1 MISEEADEVVS
12 NVLPEEWV
20 VLNKWL
26 KIQKIKEDFVGND
39 LLDILSKFDDKDIR
53 IAIALSKNSSNKLL
67 EKLKTDNYQEVRQAV
82 KNRKLPDEWRYLD
95 TKEILQKL
103 QENDIPESVLKIL
116 SEHYDQSILKAVILH
131 QGITESLVESIDK
144 KSKELLLSKEVLK
157 EEDFER
163 IQFYLRLRTLPS
175 KWKYLIDLEEG
186 NTDEEQALIKTL
198 KEDDLDDIIFEV
210 FSFSN
215 APYIREAVASNPN
228 ISKTVLSKLRNDYS
242 EEVLQAIKERSLPIE
257 YKRLEVEKLI
267 EKLSK
272 ETIDESILKILSES
286 ENHEIRAAVV
296 NSPNTSDS
304 LLEKML
310 ENNYYFEWIREEAL
324 QRLLPNEYKNLSV
337 EETINYIEKD
347 KYDISTLKLISYS
360 MEVEIRQAVAR
371 NHKTPKETLMKLL
384 EDNCEVADLAEKELR
399 DRGIKLYKD

>member
-1 MISEEADEVVS
+1 MVS
-12 NVLPEEWV
+12 NKLPEEWV

-26 KIQKIKEDFVGND
+26 KIQKIKEDFVENEI
-39 LLDILSKFDDKDIR
+39 LDKLSEIDDKDILV
-53 IAIALSKNSSNKLL
+53 AIALSKNSSKKLL
-67 EKLKTDNYQEVRQAV
+67 DKLKTDNYYQEVTQAV

-131 QGITESLVESIDK
+131 QGITESLAESIDK
-144 KSKELLLSKEVLK
+144 KYKELLLFKEV
-157 EEDFER
+157 EEENFER

-186 NTDEEQALIKTL
+186 NENKLIKTL
-198 KEDDLDDIIFEV
+198 KEDDLDDIVFEV
-210 FSFSN
+210 FSFSY

-257 YKRLEVEKLI
+257 YKRLKVEELI

-272 ETIDESILKILSES
+272 DTIDESILKILSES
-286 ENHEIRAAVV
+286 EDYEIRSAVV

-337 EETINYIEKD
+337 EETIINIEKD

-371 NHKTPKETLMKLL
+371 NPKTPKETLMKLL
-384 EDNCEVADLAEKELR
+384 EDSYEVADLAKKELS
-399 DRGIKLYKD
+399 DRGIKF

>member
-1 MISEEADEVVS
+1 MVS
-12 NVLPEEWV
+12 NRLPEEWV

-26 KIQKIKEDFVGND
+26 KIQKIKEEFVENEI
-39 LLDILSKFDDKDIR
+39 LDKLYEIDDKDIR
-53 IAIALSKNSSNKLL
+53 VAIALSKNSSKKLL
-67 EKLKTDNYQEVRQAV
+67 EKLKTDNYYQEVRQAV

-95 TKEILQKL
+95 TKEILLKL
-103 QENDIPESVLKIL
+103 QENDIPESVFKIL

-131 QGITESLVESIDK
+131 QGITESLAESIDK
-144 KSKELLLSKEVLK
+144 KYKELLLFKEVE

-163 IQFYLRLRTLPS
+163 VQFYLRLRTLPS
-175 KWKYLIDLEEG
+175 KWKYLIDLEEE
-186 NTDEEQALIKTL
+186 NENKIIKTL
-198 KEDDLDDIIFEV
+198 KEDDLDDIVFEV

-257 YKRLEVEKLI
+257 YKRLKVEELI

-286 ENHEIRAAVV
+286 EDYEIRSAVV

-337 EETINYIEKD
+337 EETIINIEKD

-384 EDNCEVADLAEKELR
+384 EDSYEVADLAKKELR
-399 DRGIKLYKD
+399 DRGIKF

>member
-1 MISEEADEVVS
+1 MVS
-12 NVLPEEWV
+12 NRLPEEWV

-26 KIQKIKEDFVGND
+26 KIQKIKEEFVENEI
-39 LLDILSKFDDKDIR
+39 LDKLYEIDDKDIR
-53 IAIALSKNSSNKLL
+53 VAIALSKNSSKKLL
-67 EKLKTDNYQEVRQAV
+67 EKLKTDNYYQEVRQAV

-95 TKEILQKL
+95 TKEILQRL

-131 QGITESLVESIDK
+131 QGITESLAESIDK
-144 KSKELLLSKEVLK
+144 KYKELLLFKEVE

-163 IQFYLRLRTLPS
+163 VQFYLRLRTLPS
-175 KWKYLIDLEEG
+175 KWKYLIDLEEE
-186 NTDEEQALIKTL
+186 NENKIIKTL
-198 KEDDLDDIIFEV
+198 KEDDLDDIVFEV

-242 EEVLQAIKERSLPIE
+242 DEVLQAIKERSLPIE
-257 YKRLEVEKLI
+257 YKRLKVEELI

-286 ENHEIRAAVV
+286 EDYEIRSAVV

-324 QRLLPNEYKNLSV
+324 QRLLPNEYKNLSI
-337 EETINYIEKD
+337 EETIINIEKD

-384 EDNCEVADLAEKELR
+384 EDSYEVADLAKKELS
-399 DRGIKLYKD
+399 DRGIKF

>member
-1 MISEEADEVVS
+1 MVS
-12 NVLPEEWV
+12 NKLPEEWV

-26 KIQKIKEDFVGND
+26 KIQKIKEDFVENEI
-39 LLDILSKFDDKDIR
+39 LDKLSEIDDKDILV
-53 IAIALSKNSSNKLL
+53 AIALSKNSSKKLL
-67 EKLKTDNYQEVRQAV
+67 DKLKTDNYYQEVTQAV
-82 KNRKLPDEWRYLD
+82 KNRKLPDDWRYLD
-95 TKEILQKL
+95 TKEILQRL

-131 QGITESLVESIDK
+131 QGMTESLAESIDK
-144 KSKELLLSKEVLK
+144 KYKELLLFKEVE

-186 NTDEEQALIKTL
+186 NENKLIKTL
-198 KEDDLDDIIFEV
+198 KEDDLDDIVFEV

-257 YKRLEVEKLI
+257 YKRLKVEELI

-286 ENHEIRAAVV
+286 EDYEIRSAVV

-337 EETINYIEKD
+337 EETIINIEKD

-371 NHKTPKETLMKLL
+371 NPKTPKETLMKLL
-384 EDNCEVADLAEKELR
+384 EDSYEVADLAKKELR
-399 DRGIKLYKD
+399 DRGIKF

>member
-1 MISEEADEVVS
+1 MVS
-12 NVLPEEWV
+12 NKLPEEWV

-26 KIQKIKEDFVGND
+26 KIQKIKEDFVENEI
-39 LLDILSKFDDKDIR
+39 LDKLSEIDDKDILV
-53 IAIALSKNSSNKLL
+53 AIALSKNSSKKLL
-67 EKLKTDNYQEVRQAV
+67 DKLKTDNYYQEVTQAV
-82 KNRKLPDEWRYLD
+82 KNRKLPDEWRYLN

-131 QGITESLVESIDK
+131 QGITESLAESIDK
-144 KSKELLLSKEVLK
+144 KYKELLLFKEV
-157 EEDFER
+157 EEENFER

-186 NTDEEQALIKTL
+186 NENKLIKTL
-198 KEDDLDDIIFEV
+198 KEDDLDDIVFEV

-257 YKRLEVEKLI
+257 YKRLKVEELI

-286 ENHEIRAAVV
+286 EDYEIRSAVV

-337 EETINYIEKD
+337 EETIINIEKD

-384 EDNCEVADLAEKELR
+384 EDSYEVADLAKKELR
-399 DRGIKLYKD
+399 DRGIKF

>member
-1 MISEEADEVVS
+1 MVS
-12 NVLPEEWV
+12 NKLPEEWV

-26 KIQKIKEDFVGND
+26 KIQKIKEDFVENEI
-39 LLDILSKFDDKDIR
+39 LDKLSEIDDKDILV
-53 IAIALSKNSSNKLL
+53 AIALSKNSSKKLL
-67 EKLKTDNYQEVRQAV
+67 DKLKTDNYYQEVTQAV

-131 QGITESLVESIDK
+131 QGITESLAESIDK
-144 KSKELLLSKEVLK
+144 KYKELLLFKEVE

-186 NTDEEQALIKTL
+186 NENKLIKTL
-198 KEDDLDDIIFEV
+198 KEDDLDDIVFEV

-257 YKRLEVEKLI
+257 YKRLKVEELI

-272 ETIDESILKILSES
+272 DTIDESILKILSES
-286 ENHEIRAAVV
+286 EDYEIRSAVV

-337 EETINYIEKD
+337 EETIINIEKD

-371 NHKTPKETLMKLL
+371 NPKTPKETLMKLL
-384 EDNCEVADLAEKELR
+384 EDSYEVADLAKKELR
-399 DRGIKLYKD
+399 DRGIKF

>member
-1 MISEEADEVVS
+1 MVS
-12 NVLPEEWV
+12 NRLPEEWV

-26 KIQKIKEDFVGND
+26 KIQKIKEDFVENEI
-39 LLDILSKFDDKDIR
+39 LDKLSEIDDKDILV
-53 IAIALSKNSSNKLL
+53 AIALSKNSSKKLL
-67 EKLKTDNYQEVRQAV
+67 DKLKTDNYYQEVTQAV

-131 QGITESLVESIDK
+131 QGITESLAESIDK
-144 KSKELLLSKEVLK
+144 KYKELLLFKEVE

-186 NTDEEQALIKTL
+186 NENKLIKTL
-198 KEDDLDDIIFEV
+198 KEDDLDDIVFEV

-257 YKRLEVEKLI
+257 YKRLKVEELI

-286 ENHEIRAAVV
+286 EDYEIRSAVV

-337 EETINYIEKD
+337 EETIINIEKD

-384 EDNCEVADLAEKELR
+384 EDSYEVADLAKKELS
-399 DRGIKLYKD
+399 DRGIKF

>member
-1 MISEEADEVVS
+1 MVS
-12 NVLPEEWV
+12 NKLPEEWV

-26 KIQKIKEDFVGND
+26 KIQKIKEDFVENEI
-39 LLDILSKFDDKDIR
+39 LDKLSEIDDKDILV
-53 IAIALSKNSSNKLL
+53 AIALSKNSSKKLL
-67 EKLKTDNYQEVRQAV
+67 DKLKTDNYYQEVTQAV
-82 KNRKLPDEWRYLD
+82 KNRKLPDEWRYLN

-131 QGITESLVESIDK
+131 QGITESLAESINK
-144 KSKELLLSKEVLK
+144 KYKELLLFKEV
-157 EEDFER
+157 EEENFER

-186 NTDEEQALIKTL
+186 NENKLIKTL
-198 KEDDLDDIIFEV
+198 KEDDLDDIVFEV

-257 YKRLEVEKLI
+257 YKRLKVEELI

-286 ENHEIRAAVV
+286 EDDEIRSAVV

-337 EETINYIEKD
+337 EETIINIEKD

-384 EDNCEVADLAEKELR
+384 EDSYEVADLAKKELS
-399 DRGIKLYKD
+399 DRGIKF

>member
-1 MISEEADEVVS
+1 MVS
-12 NVLPEEWV
+12 NRLPEEWV

-26 KIQKIKEDFVGND
+26 KIQKIKEDFVENEI
-39 LLDILSKFDDKDIR
+39 LDKLYEIDDKDIR
-53 IAIALSKNSSNKLL
+53 VAIALSKNSSKKLL
-67 EKLKTDNYQEVRQAV
+67 EKLKTDNYYQEVRQAV

-95 TKEILQKL
+95 TKEILLKL

-131 QGITESLVESIDK
+131 QGITESLAESIDK
-144 KSKELLLSKEVLK
+144 KYKELLLFKEVE

-163 IQFYLRLRTLPS
+163 VQFYLRLRTLPS
-175 KWKYLIDLEEG
+175 KWKYLIDLEEE
-186 NTDEEQALIKTL
+186 NENKIIKTL
-198 KEDDLDDIIFEV
+198 KEDDLDDIVFEV

-257 YKRLEVEKLI
+257 YKRLKVEELI

-286 ENHEIRAAVV
+286 EDYEIRSAVV

-337 EETINYIEKD
+337 EETIINIEKD

-384 EDNCEVADLAEKELR
+384 EDSYEVADLAKKELR
-399 DRGIKLYKD
+399 DRGIKF

>member
-1 MISEEADEVVS
+1 MVS
-12 NVLPEEWV
+12 NKLPEEWV

-26 KIQKIKEDFVGND
+26 KIQKIKEDFVENEI
-39 LLDILSKFDDKDIR
+39 LDKLSEIDDKDILV
-53 IAIALSKNSSNKLL
+53 AIALSKNSSKKLL
-67 EKLKTDNYQEVRQAV
+67 DKLKTDNYYQEVTQAV

-131 QGITESLVESIDK
+131 QGITESLAESIDK
-144 KSKELLLSKEVLK
+144 KYKELLLFKEVE

-186 NTDEEQALIKTL
+186 NENKLIKTL
-198 KEDDLDDIIFEV
+198 KEDDLDDIVFEV

-257 YKRLEVEKLI
+257 YKRLKVEELI

-286 ENHEIRAAVV
+286 EDYEIRSAVV

-337 EETINYIEKD
+337 EETIINIEKD

-371 NHKTPKETLMKLL
+371 NPKTPKETLMKLL
-384 EDNCEVADLAEKELR
+384 EDSYEVADLAKKELR
-399 DRGIKLYKD
+399 DRGIKF

>member
-1 MISEEADEVVS
+1 MVS
-12 NVLPEEWV
+12 NRLPEEWV

-26 KIQKIKEDFVGND
+26 KIQKIKEEFVENEI
-39 LLDILSKFDDKDIR
+39 LDKLYEIDDKDIR
-53 IAIALSKNSSNKLL
+53 VAIALSKNSSKKLL
-67 EKLKTDNYQEVRQAV
+67 DKLKTDNYYQEVTQAV
-82 KNRKLPDEWRYLD
+82 KNRKLPDDWRYLD
-95 TKEILQKL
+95 TKEILQRL

-131 QGITESLVESIDK
+131 QGITESLAESIDK
-144 KSKELLLSKEVLK
+144 KYKELLLFKEVE

-163 IQFYLRLRTLPS
+163 VQFYLRLRTLPS
-175 KWKYLIDLEEG
+175 KWKYLIDLEEE
-186 NTDEEQALIKTL
+186 NENKIIKTL
-198 KEDDLDDIIFEV
+198 KEDDLDDIVFEV

-242 EEVLQAIKERSLPIE
+242 DEVLQAIKERSLPIE
-257 YKRLEVEKLI
+257 YKRLKVEELI

-286 ENHEIRAAVV
+286 EDYEIRSAVV

-324 QRLLPNEYKNLSV
+324 QRLLPNEYKNLSI
-337 EETINYIEKD
+337 EETIINIEKD

-384 EDNCEVADLAEKELR
+384 EDSYEVADLAKKELS
-399 DRGIKLYKD
+399 DRGIKF

>member
-1 MISEEADEVVS
+1 MIS
-12 NVLPEEWV
+12 NRLPEEWV

-26 KIQKIKEDFVGND
+26 KIQKIKEDFVENEI
-39 LLDILSKFDDKDIR
+39 LDKLYEIDDKDIR
-53 IAIALSKNSSNKLL
+53 VAIALSKNISKKLL
-67 EKLKTDNYQEVRQAV
+67 EKLKTDNYYQEVRQAV

-131 QGITESLVESIDK
+131 QGITESLAESIDK
-144 KSKELLLSKEVLK
+144 KYKELLLFKEV
-157 EEDFER
+157 EEENFER
-163 IQFYLRLRTLPS
+163 IQFYLKLRTLPS

-186 NTDEEQALIKTL
+186 NENKLIKTL
-198 KEDDLDDIIFEV
+198 KEDDLDDIVFEV

-257 YKRLEVEKLI
+257 YKRLKVEELI

-286 ENHEIRAAVV
+286 EDYEIRSAVV

-337 EETINYIEKD
+337 EETIINIEKD

-384 EDNCEVADLAEKELR
+384 EDSYEVADLAKKELS
-399 DRGIKLYKD
+399 DRGIKF

>member
-1 MISEEADEVVS
+1 MVS
-12 NVLPEEWV
+12 NRLPEEWV

-26 KIQKIKEDFVGND
+26 KIQKIKEEFVENEI
-39 LLDILSKFDDKDIR
+39 LDKLYEIDDKDIR
-53 IAIALSKNSSNKLL
+53 VAIALSKNSSKKLL
-67 EKLKTDNYQEVRQAV
+67 EKLKTDNYYQEVRQAV

-95 TKEILQKL
+95 TKEILLKL

-131 QGITESLVESIDK
+131 QGITESLAESIDK
-144 KSKELLLSKEVLK
+144 KYKELLLFKEVE

-186 NTDEEQALIKTL
+186 NENKLIKTL
-198 KEDDLDDIIFEV
+198 KEDDLDDIVFEV

-257 YKRLEVEKLI
+257 YKRLKVEELI

-286 ENHEIRAAVV
+286 EDYEIRSAVV

-337 EETINYIEKD
+337 EETIINIEKD

-371 NHKTPKETLMKLL
+371 NPKTPKETLMKLL
-384 EDNCEVADLAEKELR
+384 EDSYEVADLAKKELS
-399 DRGIKLYKD
+399 DRGIKF

>member
-1 MISEEADEVVS
+1 MVS
-12 NVLPEEWV
+12 NRLPEEWV

-26 KIQKIKEDFVGND
+26 KIQKIKEEFVENEI
-39 LLDILSKFDDKDIR
+39 LDKLYEIDDKDIR
-53 IAIALSKNSSNKLL
+53 VAIALSKNSSKKLL
-67 EKLKTDNYQEVRQAV
+67 EKLKTDNYYQEVRQAV

-95 TKEILQKL
+95 TKEILLKL

-131 QGITESLVESIDK
+131 QGITESLAESIEK
-144 KSKELLLSKEVLK
+144 KYKELLLFKEV
-157 EEDFER
+157 EEENFER
-163 IQFYLRLRTLPS
+163 IQFYLKLRTLPS

-186 NTDEEQALIKTL
+186 NENKLIKTL
-198 KEDDLDDIIFEV
+198 KEDDLDDIVFEV

-242 EEVLQAIKERSLPIE
+242 DEVLQAIKERSLPIE
-257 YKRLEVEKLI
+257 YKRLKVEELI

-286 ENHEIRAAVV
+286 EDYEIRSAVV

-337 EETINYIEKD
+337 EETIINIEKD

-384 EDNCEVADLAEKELR
+384 EDSYEVADLAKKELS
-399 DRGIKLYKD
+399 DRGIKF

>member
-1 MISEEADEVVS
+1 MVS
-12 NVLPEEWV
+12 NRLPEEWV

-26 KIQKIKEDFVGND
+26 KIQKIKEEFVENEI
-39 LLDILSKFDDKDIR
+39 LDKLYEIDDKDIR
-53 IAIALSKNSSNKLL
+53 VAIALSKNSSKKLL
-67 EKLKTDNYQEVRQAV
+67 EKLKTDNYYQEVRQAV

-95 TKEILQKL
+95 TKEILLKL

-131 QGITESLVESIDK
+131 QGITESLAESIDK
-144 KSKELLLSKEVLK
+144 KYKELLLFKEVE

-186 NTDEEQALIKTL
+186 NENKLIKTL
-198 KEDDLDDIIFEV
+198 KEDDLDDIVFEV

-257 YKRLEVEKLI
+257 YKRLKVEELI

-286 ENHEIRAAVV
+286 EDYEIRSAVV

-337 EETINYIEKD
+337 EETIINIEKD

-384 EDNCEVADLAEKELR
+384 EDSYEVADLAKKELS
-399 DRGIKLYKD
+399 DRGIKF

>member
-1 MISEEADEVVS
+1 MVS
-12 NVLPEEWV
+12 NKLPEEWV

-26 KIQKIKEDFVGND
+26 KIQKIKEDFVENEI
-39 LLDILSKFDDKDIR
+39 LDKLSEIDDKDILV
-53 IAIALSKNSSNKLL
+53 AIALSKNSSKKLL
-67 EKLKTDNYQEVRQAV
+67 DKLKTDNYYQEVTQAV

-95 TKEILQKL
+95 TKEILLKL

-131 QGITESLVESIDK
+131 QGITESLAESIDK
-144 KSKELLLSKEVLK
+144 KYKELLLFKEV
-157 EEDFER
+157 EEENFER

-186 NTDEEQALIKTL
+186 NENKLIKTL
-198 KEDDLDDIIFEV
+198 KEDDLDDIVFEV

-257 YKRLEVEKLI
+257 YKRLKVEELI

-286 ENHEIRAAVV
+286 EDDEIRSAVV

-337 EETINYIEKD
+337 EETIINIEKD

-384 EDNCEVADLAEKELR
+384 EDSYEVADLAKKELR
-399 DRGIKLYKD
+399 DRGIKF

>member
-1 MISEEADEVVS
+1 MVS
-12 NVLPEEWV
+12 NRLPEEWV

-26 KIQKIKEDFVGND
+26 KIQKIKEEFVENEI
-39 LLDILSKFDDKDIR
+39 LDKLYEIDDKDIR
-53 IAIALSKNSSNKLL
+53 VAIALSKNSSKKLL
-67 EKLKTDNYQEVRQAV
+67 EKLKTDNYYQEVRQAV

-95 TKEILQKL
+95 TKEILLKL

-131 QGITESLVESIDK
+131 QGITESLAESIDK
-144 KSKELLLSKEVLK
+144 KYKELLLFKEVE

-163 IQFYLRLRTLPS
+163 VQFYLRLRTLPS
-175 KWKYLIDLEEG
+175 KWKYLIDLEEE
-186 NTDEEQALIKTL
+186 NENKIIKTL
-198 KEDDLDDIIFEV
+198 KEDDLDDIVFEV

-257 YKRLEVEKLI
+257 YKRLKVEELI

-286 ENHEIRAAVV
+286 EDYEIRSAVV

-337 EETINYIEKD
+337 EETIINIEKD

-384 EDNCEVADLAEKELR
+384 EDSYEVADLAKKELR
-399 DRGIKLYKD
+399 DRGIKF

>member
-1 MISEEADEVVS
+1 MVS
-12 NVLPEEWV
+12 NKLPEEWV

-26 KIQKIKEDFVGND
+26 KIQKIKEDFVENEI
-39 LLDILSKFDDKDIR
+39 LDKLSEIDDKDILV
-53 IAIALSKNSSNKLL
+53 AIALSKNSSKKLL
-67 EKLKTDNYQEVRQAV
+67 DKLKTDNYYQEVTQAV
-82 KNRKLPDEWRYLD
+82 KNRKLPDDWRYLD
-95 TKEILQKL
+95 TKEILQRL

-131 QGITESLVESIDK
+131 QGITESLAESIEK
-144 KSKELLLSKEVLK
+144 KYKELLLFKEV
-157 EEDFER
+157 EEENFER
-163 IQFYLRLRTLPS
+163 IQFYLKLRTLPS

-186 NTDEEQALIKTL
+186 NENKLIKTL
-198 KEDDLDDIIFEV
+198 KEDDLDDIVFEV

-257 YKRLEVEKLI
+257 YKRLKVEELI

-286 ENHEIRAAVV
+286 EDYEIRSAVV

-337 EETINYIEKD
+337 EETIINIEKD

-384 EDNCEVADLAEKELR
+384 EDSYEVADLAKKELR
-399 DRGIKLYKD
+399 DRGIKF

>member
-1 MISEEADEVVS
+1 MVS
-12 NVLPEEWV
+12 NRLPEEWV

-26 KIQKIKEDFVGND
+26 KIQKIKEEFVENEI
-39 LLDILSKFDDKDIR
+39 LDKLYEIDDKDIR
-53 IAIALSKNSSNKLL
+53 VAIALSKNSSKKLL
-67 EKLKTDNYQEVRQAV
+67 EKLKTDNYYQEVRQAV

-95 TKEILQKL
+95 TKEILLKL

-131 QGITESLVESIDK
+131 QGITESLAESIDK
-144 KSKELLLSKEVLK
+144 KYKELLLFKEVE

-163 IQFYLRLRTLPS
+163 VQFYLRLRTLPS
-175 KWKYLIDLEEG
+175 KWKYLIDLEEE
-186 NTDEEQALIKTL
+186 NENKIIKTL
-198 KEDDLDDIIFEV
+198 KEDDLDDIVFEV

-257 YKRLEVEKLI
+257 YKRLKVEELI

-286 ENHEIRAAVV
+286 EDYEIRSAVV

-337 EETINYIEKD
+337 EETIINIEKD

-371 NHKTPKETLMKLL
+371 NPKTPKETLMKLL
-384 EDNCEVADLAEKELR
+384 EDSYEVADLAKKELS
-399 DRGIKLYKD
+399 DRGIKF

>member
-1 MISEEADEVVS
+1 MIS
-12 NVLPEEWV
+12 NKLPEEWV

-26 KIQKIKEDFVGND
+26 KIQKIKEDFVENEI
-39 LLDILSKFDDKDIR
+39 LDKLSEIDDKDILV
-53 IAIALSKNSSNKLL
+53 AIALSKNSSKKLL
-67 EKLKTDNYQEVRQAV
+67 DKLKTDNYYQEVTQAV

-95 TKEILQKL
+95 TKEILKKL
-103 QENDIPESVLKIL
+103 QENDIPELVLKIL

-131 QGITESLVESIDK
+131 QGITESLAESIDK
-144 KSKELLLSKEVLK
+144 KYKELLLFKEVE

-186 NTDEEQALIKTL
+186 NEKKLIKTL
-198 KEDDLDDIIFEV
+198 KEDDLDDIVFEV

-257 YKRLEVEKLI
+257 YKRLKVEELI

-272 ETIDESILKILSES
+272 EMIDESILKILSES
-286 ENHEIRAAVV
+286 EDHEIRSAVV

-310 ENNYYFEWIREEAL
+310 ENNDYFEWIREEAL
-324 QRLLPNEYKNLSV
+324 QRLLPSEYKNLSV
-337 EETINYIEKD
+337 EETITNIEKD
-347 KYDISTLKLISYS
+347 KYDISTLMLVSYS

-384 EDNCEVADLAEKELR
+384 EDSYEVADLAKKELR
-399 DRGIKLYKD
+399 DRGIKF

>member
-1 MISEEADEVVS
+1 MVS
-12 NVLPEEWV
+12 NKLPKEWV

-26 KIQKIKEDFVGND
+26 KIQKIKEDFVENEI
-39 LLDILSKFDDKDIR
+39 LDKLSEIDDKDILV
-53 IAIALSKNSSNKLL
+53 AIALSKNSSKKLL
-67 EKLKTDNYQEVRQAV
+67 DKLKTDNYYQEVTQAV

-95 TKEILQKL
+95 TKEILKKL
-103 QENDIPESVLKIL
+103 QENDIPELVLKIL

-131 QGITESLVESIDK
+131 QGITESLAESIDK
-144 KSKELLLSKEVLK
+144 KYKELLLFKEV
-157 EEDFER
+157 EEENFER

-186 NTDEEQALIKTL
+186 NENKLIKTL
-198 KEDDLDDIIFEV
+198 KEDDLDDIVFEV

-257 YKRLEVEKLI
+257 YKRLKVEELI

-286 ENHEIRAAVV
+286 EDYEIRSAVV

-310 ENNYYFEWIREEAL
+310 ENNDYFEWIREEAL
-324 QRLLPNEYKNLSV
+324 QRLLPSEYKNLSV
-337 EETINYIEKD
+337 EETITNIEKD
-347 KYDISTLKLISYS
+347 KYDISTLMLVSYS

-384 EDNCEVADLAEKELR
+384 EDSYEVADLAKKELR
-399 DRGIKLYKD
+399 DRGIKF

>member
-1 MISEEADEVVS
+1 MVS
-12 NVLPEEWV
+12 NKLPEEWV

-26 KIQKIKEDFVGND
+26 KIQKIKEDFVENEI
-39 LLDILSKFDDKDIR
+39 LDKLSEIDDKDILV
-53 IAIALSKNSSNKLL
+53 AIALSKNSSKKLL
-67 EKLKTDNYQEVRQAV
+67 DKLKTDNYYQEVTQAV

-131 QGITESLVESIDK
+131 QGITESLAESIDK
-144 KSKELLLSKEVLK
+144 KYKELLLFKEVE

-186 NTDEEQALIKTL
+186 NENKLIKTL
-198 KEDDLDDIIFEV
+198 KEDDLDDIVFEV

-228 ISKTVLSKLRNDYS
+228 ISKTVLSKLSNDYS

-257 YKRLEVEKLI
+257 YKRLKVEELI

-272 ETIDESILKILSES
+272 DTIDESILKILSES
-286 ENHEIRAAVV
+286 EDYEIRSAVV

-337 EETINYIEKD
+337 EETIINIEKD

-371 NHKTPKETLMKLL
+371 NPKTPKETLMKLL
-384 EDNCEVADLAEKELR
+384 EDSYEVADLAKKELR
-399 DRGIKLYKD
+399 DRGIKF

>member
-1 MISEEADEVVS
+1 MVS
-12 NVLPEEWV
+12 NKLPEEWV

-26 KIQKIKEDFVGND
+26 KIQKIKEDFVENEI
-39 LLDILSKFDDKDIR
+39 LDKLSEIDDKDILV
-53 IAIALSKNSSNKLL
+53 AIALSKNSSKKLL
-67 EKLKTDNYQEVRQAV
+67 DKLKTDNYYQEVTQAV

-131 QGITESLVESIDK
+131 QGITESLAESIEK
-144 KSKELLLSKEVLK
+144 KYKELLLFKEV
-157 EEDFER
+157 EEENFER
-163 IQFYLRLRTLPS
+163 IQFYLKLRTLPS

-186 NTDEEQALIKTL
+186 NENKLIKTL
-198 KEDDLDDIIFEV
+198 KEDDLDDIVFEV
-210 FSFSN
+210 FSFSY

-257 YKRLEVEKLI
+257 YKRLKVEELI

-286 ENHEIRAAVV
+286 EDYEIRSAVV

-337 EETINYIEKD
+337 EETIINIEKD

-371 NHKTPKETLMKLL
+371 NHKTPKETLIKLL
-384 EDNCEVADLAEKELR
+384 EDSYEVAELAKKELR
-399 DRGIKLYKD
+399 DRGFKF

>member
-1 MISEEADEVVS
+1 
-12 NVLPEEWV
+12 
-20 VLNKWL
+20 
-26 KIQKIKEDFVGND
+26 
-39 LLDILSKFDDKDIR
+39 LL
-53 IAIALSKNSSNKLL
+53 
-67 EKLKTDNYQEVRQAV
+67 
-82 KNRKLPDEWRYLD
+82 
-95 TKEILQKL
+95 KL

-131 QGITESLVESIDK
+131 QGITESLAESIDK
-144 KSKELLLSKEVLK
+144 KYKELLLFKEVE

-163 IQFYLRLRTLPS
+163 VQFYLRLRTLPS
-175 KWKYLIDLEEG
+175 KWKYLIDLEEE
-186 NTDEEQALIKTL
+186 NENKIIKTL
-198 KEDDLDDIIFEV
+198 KEDDLDDIVFEV

-257 YKRLEVEKLI
+257 YKRLKVEELI

-286 ENHEIRAAVV
+286 EDYEIRSAVV

-337 EETINYIEKD
+337 EETIINIEKD

-384 EDNCEVADLAEKELR
+384 EDSYEVADLAKKELR
-399 DRGIKLYKD
+399 DRGIKF

>member
-1 MISEEADEVVS
+1 MVF
-12 NVLPEEWV
+12 NKLPEEWV

-26 KIQKIKEDFVGND
+26 KIQKIKEDFVENEI
-39 LLDILSKFDDKDIR
+39 LDKLSEIDDKDILV
-53 IAIALSKNSSNKLL
+53 AIALSKNSSKKLL
-67 EKLKTDNYQEVRQAV
+67 DKLKTDNYYQEVTQAV

-95 TKEILQKL
+95 TKEILQRL

-131 QGITESLVESIDK
+131 QGITESLAESIDK
-144 KSKELLLSKEVLK
+144 KYKELLLFKEVE

-163 IQFYLRLRTLPS
+163 VQFYLRLRTLPS
-175 KWKYLIDLEEG
+175 KWKYLIDLEEE
-186 NTDEEQALIKTL
+186 NENKIIKTL
-198 KEDDLDDIIFEV
+198 KEDDLDDIVFEV

-242 EEVLQAIKERSLPIE
+242 DEVLQAIKERSLPIE
-257 YKRLEVEKLI
+257 YKRLKVEELI

-286 ENHEIRAAVV
+286 EDYEIRSAVV

-337 EETINYIEKD
+337 EETITNIEKD

-384 EDNCEVADLAEKELR
+384 EDSYEVADLAKKELR
-399 DRGIKLYKD
+399 DRGIKF

>member
-1 MISEEADEVVS
+1 MVS
-12 NVLPEEWV
+12 NKLPEEWV
-20 VLNKWL
+20 FLNKWL
-26 KIQKIKEDFVGND
+26 KIQKIKEDFVENEI
-39 LLDILSKFDDKDIR
+39 LDKLSEIDDKDILV
-53 IAIALSKNSSNKLL
+53 AIALSKNSSKKLL
-67 EKLKTDNYQEVRQAV
+67 DKLKTDNYYQEVTQAV

-95 TKEILQKL
+95 TKEILKKL
-103 QENDIPESVLKIL
+103 QENDIPELVLKIL

-131 QGITESLVESIDK
+131 QGITESLAESIDK
-144 KSKELLLSKEVLK
+144 KYKELLLFKEVE

-186 NTDEEQALIKTL
+186 NEKKLIKTL
-198 KEDDLDDIIFEV
+198 KEDDLDDIVFEV

-257 YKRLEVEKLI
+257 YKRLKVEELI

-272 ETIDESILKILSES
+272 EMIDESILKILSES
-286 ENHEIRAAVV
+286 EDHEIRSAVV

-310 ENNYYFEWIREEAL
+310 ENNDYFEWIREEAL
-324 QRLLPNEYKNLSV
+324 QRLLPSEYKNLSV
-337 EETINYIEKD
+337 EETITNIEKD
-347 KYDISTLKLISYS
+347 KYDISTLMLVSYS

-384 EDNCEVADLAEKELR
+384 EDSYEVADLAKKELR
-399 DRGIKLYKD
+399 DRGIKF

>member
-1 MISEEADEVVS
+1 MVS
-12 NVLPEEWV
+12 NRLPEEWV

-26 KIQKIKEDFVGND
+26 KIQKIKEEFVENEI
-39 LLDILSKFDDKDIR
+39 LDKLYEIDDKDIR
-53 IAIALSKNSSNKLL
+53 VAIALSKNSSKKLL
-67 EKLKTDNYQEVRQAV
+67 EKLKTDNYYQEVRQAV

-95 TKEILQKL
+95 TKEILLKL

-131 QGITESLVESIDK
+131 QGITESLAESIDK
-144 KSKELLLSKEVLK
+144 KYKELLLFKEVE

-163 IQFYLRLRTLPS
+163 VQFYLRLRTLPS
-175 KWKYLIDLEEG
+175 KWKYLIDLEEE
-186 NTDEEQALIKTL
+186 NENKIIKTL
-198 KEDDLDDIIFEV
+198 KEDDLDDIVFEV

-257 YKRLEVEKLI
+257 YKRLKVEELI

-286 ENHEIRAAVV
+286 EDYEIRSAVV

-337 EETINYIEKD
+337 EETIINIEKD

-384 EDNCEVADLAEKELR
+384 EDSYEVADLAKKELS
-399 DRGIKLYKD
+399 DRGIKF

>member
-1 MISEEADEVVS
+1 MVS
-12 NVLPEEWV
+12 NKLPEEWV

-26 KIQKIKEDFVGND
+26 KIQKIKEDFVENEI
-39 LLDILSKFDDKDIR
+39 LDKLSEIDDKDILV
-53 IAIALSKNSSNKLL
+53 AIALSKNSSKKLL
-67 EKLKTDNYQEVRQAV
+67 DKLKTDNYYQEVTQAV
-82 KNRKLPDEWRYLD
+82 KNRKLPDEWRYLN

-131 QGITESLVESIDK
+131 QGITESLAESIDK
-144 KSKELLLSKEVLK
+144 KYKELLLFKEV
-157 EEDFER
+157 EEENFER

-186 NTDEEQALIKTL
+186 NENKLIKTL
-198 KEDDLDDIIFEV
+198 KEDDLDDIVFEV

-228 ISKTVLSKLRNDYS
+228 ISKTVLSKLSNDYS

-257 YKRLEVEKLI
+257 YKRLKVEELI

-286 ENHEIRAAVV
+286 EDDEIRSAVV

-337 EETINYIEKD
+337 EETIINIEKD

-384 EDNCEVADLAEKELR
+384 EDSYEVADLAMKELS
-399 DRGIKLYKD
+399 DRGIKF

>member
-1 MISEEADEVVS
+1 MVS
-12 NVLPEEWV
+12 NKLPEEWV

-26 KIQKIKEDFVGND
+26 KIQKIKEDFVENEI
-39 LLDILSKFDDKDIR
+39 LDKLSEIDDKDILV
-53 IAIALSKNSSNKLL
+53 AIALSKNSSKKLL
-67 EKLKTDNYQEVRQAV
+67 DKLKTDNYYQEVTQAV
-82 KNRKLPDEWRYLD
+82 KNRKLPDDWRYLD
-95 TKEILQKL
+95 TKEILQRL

-131 QGITESLVESIDK
+131 QGITESLAESIDK
-144 KSKELLLSKEVLK
+144 KYKELLLFKEVE

-186 NTDEEQALIKTL
+186 NENKLIKTL
-198 KEDDLDDIIFEV
+198 KEDDLDDIVFEV

-257 YKRLEVEKLI
+257 YKRLKVEELI

-272 ETIDESILKILSES
+272 DTIDESILKILSES
-286 ENHEIRAAVV
+286 EDYEIRSAVV

-337 EETINYIEKD
+337 EETIINIEKD

-371 NHKTPKETLMKLL
+371 NPKTPKEPLMKLL
-384 EDNCEVADLAEKELR
+384 EDSYEVADLAKKELR
-399 DRGIKLYKD
+399 DRGIKF